1 MTTPSPVE
9 DALFGVPL
17 RRLHTL
23 LPGLL
28 LTAVLAVVATRLS
41 DVLGRRVLHLEKT
54 PISPVMLGIVLGM
67 MLGYAVRLPA
77 TVRPG
82 LRFAVTKLLRLGI
95 ILLGIRLSVVDVAR
109 LGAASIPV
117 VVACI
122 TTGVLLSA
130 ALGRWLSLPPRLGT
144 LIGVGTSI
152 CGVSAIAATGPAI
165 EAKDEEVAYAIAVI
179 TVFGLLA
186 MLGYPFL
193 CAWSGADPAAIG
205 LFLGTAVHDTSQVN
219 GAALIYAQMRDAPRV
234 VDVAIVTKLVRN
246 LFMIAVIPLMTYL
259 HHRRAAAESG
269 ETKRVPLARLFPQF
283 VIGFVAM
290 AAFRSAGD
298 ALLARG
304 AAWPWHYDA
313 WHALH
318 RSLESASGTLMLLA
332 LSAVGL
338 GTDFRAMRR
347 MTLKPL
353 FVGLASALA
362 VGAVSLLVI
371 RAQRM

>member
-1 MTTPSPVE
+1 
-9 DALFGVPL
+9 
-17 RRLHTL
+17 
-23 LPGLL
+23 
-28 LTAVLAVVATRLS
+28 
-41 DVLGRRVLHLEKT
+41 
-54 PISPVMLGIVLGM
+54 
-67 MLGYAVRLPA
+67 
-77 TVRPG
+77 
-82 LRFAVTKLLRLGI
+82 
-95 ILLGIRLSVVDVAR
+95 VDVAR
-109 LGAASIPV
+109 LGTASIPI

-122 TTGVLLSA
+122 ATGVTLSI
-130 ALGRWLSLPPRLGT
+130 ALGRWMKLPPRLGT

-165 EAKDEEVAYAIAVI
+165 DAKDEEVAYAIAVI

-193 CAWSGADPAAIG
+193 CAWSGADPSAIG

-219 GAALIYAQMRDAPRV
+219 GAALIYAQMRNAPRV

-246 LFMIAVIPLMTYL
+246 LFMIAVIPLMTFL

-269 ETKRVPLARLFPQF
+269 GTRRVPLARLFPQF

-298 ALLARG
+298 ALLSRG
-304 AAWPWHYDA
+304 AAWPWSYDG

-318 RSLESASGTLMLLA
+318 KSLESASGALMLLA
-332 LSAVGL
+332 LGAVGL
-338 GTDFRAMRR
+338 GTDFRSMRR
-347 MTLKPL
+347 MTLRPL

>member
-1 MTTPSPVE
+1 MN
-9 DALFGVPL
+9 ALFGVPW
-17 RRLHTL
+17 RRLPSL
-23 LPGLL
+23 LPGLV
-28 LTAVLAVVATRLS
+28 LTVVLAVVATRLA
-41 DVLGRRVLHLEKT
+41 DVLGTRVLHLDKT

-67 MLGYAVRLPA
+67 MLGYAVRLPEV
-77 TVRPG
+77 VRPG
-82 LRFAVTKLLRLGI
+82 LKFAVTKLLRLGI

-109 LGAASIPV
+109 LGAASLPI

-122 TTGVLLSA
+122 TTGVALSA
-130 ALGRWLSLPPRLGT
+130 ALSRWLALPPRLGT

-193 CAWSGADPAAIG
+193 CAWSGADTNAIG

-219 GAALIYAQMRDAPRV
+219 GAALIYAQMRNDPRV

-246 LFMIAVIPLMTYL
+246 LFMIAVIPLMTFL
-259 HHRRAAAESG
+259 HHRRAAAETG
-269 ETKRVPLARLFPQF
+269 DTARVPIARLFPLF
-283 VIGFVAM
+283 VLGFVAM
-290 AAFRSAGD
+290 AAFRSVGD
-298 ALLARG
+298 AMLAHRG
-304 AAWPWHYDA
+304 TWPWDWDA

-318 RSLESASGTLMLLA
+318 RSLETASGNLMLLA
-332 LSAVGL
+332 LAAVGL

-353 FVGLASALA
+353 FVGLACALA